1 MQCHVWCAYSARAC
15 VQVRVQVRLHAI
27 EVIDGE
33 RRAVAGRGG
42 RHDRRPLRVAVAG
55 GRALLLLPREV
66 LAPDEPVGLHLVRV
80 RVRVRVWVRVRV
92 S

>member
-1 MQCHVWCAYSARAC
+1 MQL
-15 VQVRVQVRLHAI
+15 RVQVRLHAI

-42 RHDRRPLRVAVAG
+42 RHDRCPLRVAVAG

-66 LAPDEPVGLHLVRV
+66 LAPNEPVGLHLLRV
-80 RVRVRVWVRVRV
+80 RVRVRV